1 MMHSFDVEL
10 ACKYGMLE
18 AVLLYYFD
26 FWIEKNKAN
35 EKHFHDGYY
44 WTYNS
49 NKAFTELFPYA
60 SQKRIRTAL
69 SHLIEEGL
77 IATGNYNEKAFDHT
91 TWYRFTEK
99 GISELPCRA
108 NRFAQEGKPIPV
120 NNNKSTTS
128 NNNNS
133 NNNSNNS
140 NNTLNSLNSLRDM
153 DNNFDI
159 FWSSYPKKKNKGQAR
174 RVFPKAIAKTTI
186 DVMVDAIEKQ
196 KHTKDWQRKGGQF
209 IPYPSTWLNAE
220 GWENEVTEDEIQ
232 EVLPF

>member
-1 MMHSFDVEL
+1 MMHSFDVDL

-18 AVLLYYFD
+18 AVLLNYFD

-99 GISELPCRA
+99 GISELPHRA
-108 NRFAQEGKPIPV
+108 NRIAPQGNAIPV

-140 NNTLNSLNSLRDM
+140 NNTLNSLRDM
-153 DNNFDI
+153 DNYFDI

-174 RVFPKAIAKTTI
+174 RAFQKAIAKTTI

-196 KHTKDWQRKGGQF
+196 KQSRDWQKDGGQF

-232 EVLPF
+232 EVMPF

>member
-1 MMHSFDVEL
+1 MMHSFDVDL

-18 AVLLYYFD
+18 AVLLNYFD

-99 GISELPCRA
+99 GISELPHRA
-108 NRFAQEGKPIPV
+108 NRFAPEGKPIPV

-140 NNTLNSLNSLRDM
+140 NNTLNSLRDM
-153 DNNFDI
+153 DNYFDI

-174 RVFPKAIAKTTI
+174 RAFPKAIAKTTI

-196 KHTKDWQRKGGQF
+196 KQSRDWQKDGGQF

-232 EVLPF
+232 EVMPF

>member
-1 MMHSFDVEL
+1 MMHSFDVDL

-35 EKHFHDGYY
+35 EKHYQDGYY

-99 GISELPCRA
+99 GITELPCRA
-108 NRFAQEGKPIPV
+108 NRFAPEGRPIPV
-120 NNNKSTTS
+120 NNNKSIT
-128 NNNNS
+128 NKDI
-133 NNNSNNS
+133 
-140 NNTLNSLNSLRDM
+140 NNTSTTNKSISNT
-153 DNNFDI
+153 DI
-159 FWSSYPKKKNKGQAR
+159 ENLFNRFWSAYPKKKNKGQAR
-174 RVFPKAIAKTTI
+174 KAFPKAIAKTTI

-196 KHTKDWQRKGGQF
+196 KQTKDWKKDGGQF

-232 EVLPF
+232 EVMPF

>member
-1 MMHSFDVEL
+1 MMHSFDVDL

-18 AVLLYYFD
+18 AVLLNYFD

-91 TWYRFTEK
+91 TWYRFTEN
-99 GISELPCRA
+99 GISELPHRA
-108 NRFAQEGKPIPV
+108 NRIAPQGNAIPV

-140 NNTLNSLNSLRDM
+140 NNTLNSLRDM
-153 DNNFDI
+153 DNYFDI

-174 RVFPKAIAKTTI
+174 RAFPKAIAKTTI

-196 KHTKDWQRKGGQF
+196 KQSRDWQKDGGQF

-232 EVLPF
+232 EVMPF